1 MITKKDVLDA
11 LSHVDD
17 PDLQKDLVTL
27 GMIREIEIGDQSISF
42 EVVLTTP
49 ACPLKDHIQNACI
62 NAIHHFIGKD
72 WEVKPVMTSNV
83 QTVNQ
88 TEVLKGVKNVIAVA
102 SGKGGVGKSSTALE
116 IALILKEAGAAVGVL
131 DADVYGPSIPTMLG
145 LSGSR
150 PESRNEKLQPVEKDG
165 MKVMSIGFL
174 IDPNQAVVWRGPMAS
189 SAIKQFVTDVNWGEL
204 DYLIVDLPPGT
215 GDIHLTVLQ
224 SLPVTGVVMVTT
236 PQEVAVADC
245 RKAIGMFNMKG
256 LETPI
261 LGLVENM
268 AWFTPAELPD
278 HRYPIFGE
286 GGGEQLSTE
295 FDIPLLGQIP
305 LVMEMGKA
313 ADTDLNMESLKL
325 AGLYGP
331 LSDMVGNLVRHIAIA
346 QQEAAVANQT
356 NT

>member
-27 GMIREIEIGDQSISF
+27 GMIREVEIGEEEVSF

-62 NAIHHFIGKD
+62 NAIHHFIGKN
-72 WEVKPVMTSNV
+72 WMVNATMTSNV

-88 TEVLKGVKNVIAVA
+88 SNVLKGVKNIIAVA

-116 IALILKEAGAAVGVL
+116 IALVLRDAGASVGVL
-131 DADVYGPSIPTMLG
+131 DADVYGPSMPTMMG
-145 LSGSR
+145 LAGAK
-150 PESRNEKLQPVEKDG
+150 PESRDEKLQPLEKDG
-165 MKVMSIGFL
+165 IKVMSIGFL
-174 IDPNQAVVWRGPMAS
+174 IEPNQAVVWRGPMAS

-224 SLPVTGVVMVTT
+224 ALPVTGVVMVTT
-236 PQEVAVADC
+236 PQEVAVTDC
-245 RKAIGMFNMKG
+245 RKAIGMFTMKG

-278 HRYPIFGE
+278 SKYPIFGE
-286 GGGEQLSTE
+286 GGGERLAAE
-295 FDIPLLGQIP
+295 FNIPLLGQIP
-305 LVMEMGKA
+305 LVMEMGQA
-313 ADTDLNMESLKL
+313 ADKELTIDVLKS
-325 AGLYGP
+325 AGLFGA
-331 LSDMVGNLVRHIAIA
+331 LSDIVGNLVRQIAVA
-346 QQEAAVANQT
+346 QREGAVANQT
-356 NT
+356 NG